1 MALKDEMTQDE
12 RDFAAAWGGD
22 DAKAA
27 QSVKTSDTGAE
38 GAAAEPAV
46 SEAQGSVAKQGND
59 AGGAGDAGAGA
70 PAAGAAAADDK
81 GDQGAEPGAAMAD
94 GGADAGA
101 DAGNADDGP
110 NDPKDVQ
117 RQKSWEGRLNK
128 REQELAAREAKLK
141 EAEAKMNKDPEAG
154 SEALEQVAEQAEANG
169 NEQMADAAEAAA
181 EQVEAGKISPKEA
194 MDRLKADWG
203 DEFIDMMTTLVRD
216 IARQEADLVSDG
228 KVKEGIGSLEKRTM
242 DGFRSIGER
251 HMMLHREKI
260 EDAIPGYEKLV
271 DSEGFGAFKANYP
284 DGDKIAEGGTAR
296 QIIKMLKA
304 YQDSQGDGTSD
315 SGKDQIDR
323 DADQA
328 VAQAQPSEAAIDA
341 AAGVRSGAARVP
353 EAPKESQDYAGAW
366 AEA

>member
-46 SEAQGSVAKQGND
+46 SEAQGGGAKQGAD
-59 AGGAGDAGAGA
+59 AGDAEAGA

-81 GDQGAEPGAAMAD
+81 GDQGAQAGAAMAD
-94 GGADAGA
+94 GGAAAAA
-101 DAGNADDGP
+101 DAGDEGDGP
-110 NDPKDVQ
+110 TDPKDVQ
-117 RQKSWEGRLNK
+117 RQKSWEGRLK
-128 REQELAAREAKLK
+128 QRERELADREAKLK

-154 SEALEQVAEQAEANG
+154 GEALEKVAEQAEASG
-169 NEQMADAAEAAA
+169 NEQMAEAAEAVA
-181 EQVEAGKISPKEA
+181 EQVEEGKISPKEA
-194 MDRLKADWG
+194 MDRLRADWG
-203 DEFIDMMTTLVRD
+203 DEFIDMMTSVFRD
-216 IARQEADLVSDG
+216 IARQEADLVADG
-228 KVKEGIGSLEKRTM
+228 KVKEGVGSLEKRTM

-284 DGDKIAEGGTAR
+284 DGEKIAEGGTAR

-304 YQDSQGDGTSD
+304 FQESQGDGTSD
-315 SGKDQIDR
+315 AGKDQIDR

-353 EAPKESQDYAGAW
+353 EAPQQSQDYAGAW

>member
-1 MALKDEMTQDE
+1 MATKDEMTQDE

-22 DAKAA
+22 DAKPAEA
-27 QSVKTSDTGAE
+27 VKTSSTGAE

-46 SEAQGSVAKQGND
+46 SEVQGGGAKQGAD
-59 AGGAGDAGAGA
+59 AGGADAGAS
-70 PAAGAAAADDK
+70 AADAAAADDK
-81 GDQGAEPGAAMAD
+81 DGQAAEPGAAMAD
-94 GGADAGA
+94 GGAAAGGA
-101 DAGNADDGP
+101 DEGP
-110 NDPKDVQ
+110 TDPKDVQ

-154 SEALEQVAEQAEANG
+154 SEALEQVAEQAEASG
-169 NEQMADAAEAAA
+169 NEQMAEAAEEAA

-228 KVKEGIGSLEKRTM
+228 KVKEGLGSLEKRTM

-284 DGDKIAEGGTAR
+284 DGEKIAEGGTAR

-304 YQDSQGDGTSD
+304 FQESQGDGTSD
-315 SGKDQIDR
+315 AGKDQIDR

-353 EAPKESQDYAGAW
+353 EAPQQSQDYAGAW